1 MSHCLVFLPVVGS
14 LKTGLDFSSLLMGL
28 DGQTSLHGAISA
40 VLAAA
45 FTLKVPRGHT
55 LGRTSTFLPPWM
67 EDLFSVRPRVP
78 ALPKEAH
85 SFAGSNT
92 PMKGV

>member
-1 MSHCLVFLPVVGS
+1 MSHYLVFLPVVGS

-28 DGQTSLHGAISA
+28 HRAISA

-55 LGRTSTFLPPWM
+55 LGRTSTFLPPLM
-67 EDLFSVRPRVP
+67 EDLLSVRPRVP

-85 SFAGSNT
+85 SFVESNT